1 MSHNQAPKVVHVLQS
16 AAHAKKEN
24 IVLQSNVTPSLYNT
38 YICMY
43 IYKHIYIHTHTH
55 THYDHVMEKQCYK

>member
-1 MSHNQAPKVVHVLQS
+1 MSHFPAPEVVHVLQS

-43 IYKHIYIHTHTH
+43 TYIHTHTH
-55 THYDHVMEKQCYK
+55 THTL